1 MVGFVYVYYIFA
13 ARMIAIREKGAID
26 NYMVTC
32 LQSCSNMKVKLRV
45 DSGDAD
51 LYAREG
57 DLPQINSS
65 DCGDCP
71 LCRARSST
79 LTDKCDSFDT
89 PGSSTFYVAVVAHKD
104 YINCEIT
111 FSGNNLANVTKHSRQ
126 TQHHRPL
133 IIRYRPN
140 APK

>member
-1 MVGFVYVYYIFA
+1 MYVYYIFA
-13 ARMIAIREKGAID
+13 ARMIASREKGAID

-51 LYAREG
+51 LYARED

-65 DCGDCP
+65 DCSDCP

-79 LTDKCDSFDT
+79 LTDKCESFDT

-133 IIRYRPN
+133 IMRYHPN
-140 APK
+140 TEK